1 MSKNNNQKIK
11 NTVDAIFFVWM
22 FVATTIMSLV
32 VISVLGAK
40 GGSFYLWVAIS
51 TSFNGWVALGIK
63 KLGKGDVTE
72 LLEQASTIKL
82 SAILLVLA
90 IIWPISVNA
99 ADKYKR

>member
-1 MSKNNNQKIK
+1 MSKNHNQKIK
-11 NTVDAIFFVWM
+11 NTTDAIFFVWM
-22 FVATTIMSLV
+22 FVATTLMSLV
-32 VISVLGAK
+32 VISVLGAQ

-51 TSFNGWVALGIK
+51 TSYNGWVALGIK